1 MRKLL
6 AIGGAVALGASAMA
20 ASADELTGTIS
31 NIDLTR
37 KTFQL
42 EGKTFTADPNNTV
55 GAKLSDLA
63 EGDKITVEATDLETG
78 NEPINAISVEVVG
91 PVDPGEI
98 GALQ

>member
-6 AIGGAVALGASAMA
+6 AIGGAVALGLSAMA

-37 KTFQL
+37 MTFEL

-55 GAKLSDLA
+55 GTKLSDLA
-63 EGDKITVEATDLETG
+63 EGDKVTVEAVNIQEAG
-78 NEPINAISVEVVG
+78 QQPINVMRLEKAE
-91 PVDPGEI
+91 
-98 GALQ
+98 